1 MESSVALNRPALTVL
16 AASAFFYVTAETLPV
31 GLLPQIAHGL
41 RVDEAH
47 VGLLLTSYA
56 VVAGLSTIPLTALT
70 MRVPRHLL
78 IAVTVAIFAVSQGAA
93 TFAPTFLTLV
103 VARLICAL
111 AHGVFWSVIGPVAA
125 RLAPP
130 GQAGKATALVF
141 LGNSLAIVLG
151 VPLGTALGQWLGWRV
166 AIGAMAVGGVLSV
179 LALLRV
185 LPALPALPYD
195 RAARTGDQLRAA
207 VRIIGNRKIALL
219 CGITT
224 VLVIGQFAAYTY
236 IAPLVRRD
244 GGLQGFGLS
253 ALLLGYGAVGLIGN
267 FVIGRHID
275 RRPGVLLTV
284 VLGTMVVA
292 VALLVPVLGPVPT
305 WICTLLWGGAFTAI
319 PACLQATVLR
329 VAPRARDA
337 ASALYV
343 VAFQIGIGGGA
354 FVGEQFVQAGRLG
367 ALPALAAG
375 LALVAC
381 IAIAFARPVF
391 PTRLSAADHP
401 DAEAELTE
409 APV

>member
-1 MESSVALNRPALTVL
+1 MRLNHPALTVL
-16 AASAFFYVTAETLPV
+16 GISAFFYVTAETLPV

-41 RVDEAH
+41 RVDEST

-78 IAVTVAIFAVSQGAA
+78 IAITVGIFAVSQGLA

-103 VARLICAL
+103 LARLICAL
-111 AHGVFWSVIGPVAA
+111 AHGVFWSVVGPATA

-130 GQAGKATALVF
+130 GQSGKATALVF
-141 LGNSLAIVLG
+141 VGNSLAIVLG

-185 LPALPALPYD
+185 LPALPALPHD
-195 RAARTGDQLRAA
+195 REARLAESLRAA
-207 VRIIGNRKIALL
+207 VRIAGNRKIALL

-224 VLVIGQFAAYTY
+224 VMVVGHFAAYTY
-236 IAPLVRRD
+236 LAPLARRD
-244 GGLQGFGLS
+244 GNLQGFSLS
-253 ALLLGYGAVGLIGN
+253 ALLLGFGAAGLVSN
-267 FVIGRHID
+267 FLIGRHID
-275 RRPGVLLTV
+275 RRPGVLLTGT
-284 VLGTMVVA
+284 LGTMAAA
-292 VALLVPVLGPVPT
+292 VALLAPVLGPVPT

-343 VAFQIGIGGGA
+343 VAFQVGIGSGSL
-354 FVGEQFVQAGRLG
+354 VGELFVHAGRLG
-367 ALPALAAG
+367 ALPVLTAA

-381 IAIAFARPVF
+381 VAVALARPVF
-391 PTRLSAADHP
+391 PVRLSEEDHHR
-401 DAEAELTE
+401 AEAELAVT
-409 APV
+409 VG

>member
-1 MESSVALNRPALTVL
+1 MHLNRPALTVL
-16 AASAFFYVTAETLPV
+16 GVSAFFYVTAETLPV
-31 GLLPQIAHGL
+31 GLLPQIANGL
-41 RVDEAH
+41 KVDQAS

-78 IAVTVAIFAVSQGAA
+78 IAITVAIFAVSQGAA

-103 VARLICAL
+103 VARLVAAL
-111 AHGVFWSVIGPVAA
+111 AHGVFWSVLAPVAA

-130 GQAGKATALVF
+130 GQSGKATALVF
-141 LGNSLAIVLG
+141 IGNSLAIVLG

-166 AIGAMAVGGVLSV
+166 AIGAMAIGGVVSV

-185 LPALPALPYD
+185 LPALPARPHDL
-195 RAARTGDQLRAA
+195 AARPGESLRAA
-207 VRIIGNRKIALL
+207 VRVIGNRKVALL
-219 CGITT
+219 CAITT
-224 VLVIGQFAAYTY
+224 TMVIGHFAAYTY
-236 IAPLVRRD
+236 LAPLALRD
-244 GGLQGFGLS
+244 GGLQGLSLS
-253 ALLLGYGAVGLIGN
+253 ALLLGFGAAGLVSN
-267 FVIGRHID
+267 FLIGRHID
-275 RRPGVLLTV
+275 RRPGVLLAG

-292 VALLVPVLGPVPT
+292 VALLTPVLGPVPT

-343 VAFQIGIGGGA
+343 VAFQIGIGSGA
-354 FVGEQFVQAGRLG
+354 FLGERFVQAGWLG
-367 ALPALAAG
+367 WLPVLTAG

-381 IAIAFARPVF
+381 VAVLFAREVF
-391 PTRLSAADHP
+391 PPRLSAEDHHR
-401 DAEAELTE
+401 AEAEL
-409 APV
+409 AGLSV